1 MKHIFIINGKKEE
14 AYNKL
19 KEELS
24 KLEGIDYEIHKT
36 TASKEATAYINEYCK
51 NNEGEKVRFYACG
64 GDGTVNEVASA
75 VAFKENASMSVYPCG
90 TGNDFV
96 KTFGGADKFLDLNKL
111 VNAKEEKIDIM
122 KIGEHYSINV
132 CNFGFD
138 ATVALTANKVAE
150 KGGKKPYVKG
160 VAKAIFTAR
169 YNKIFVEAD
178 GEKMNKKSM
187 LLCTLANGQYVGGQF
202 HCAPKSK
209 CNDGLIDVCLIDKMC
224 LFRFL
229 KILKPYTNGEHLNN
243 KKYEKFVH
251 YKQCK
256 KVKISSKKDFYICLD
271 GEMVY
276 GNNFEVEI
284 CPSAVNFAIPEGAND

>member
-14 AYNKL
+14 AIQ
-19 KEELS
+19 EITEQLS
-24 KLEGIDYEIHKT
+24 NIEGLDYEIHTT
-36 TASKEATAYINEYCK
+36 TASKEATEYIEQYCK
-51 NNEGEKVRFYACG
+51 NNADKKLRFYACG

-75 VAFKENASMSVYPCG
+75 VAFKENVSMTVYPCG

-96 KTFGGADKFLDLNKL
+96 KAFGGESKFSNLKDLIY
-111 VNAKEEKIDIM
+111 AKEQKIDIM

-138 ATVALTANKVAE
+138 ATVARTANKISA
-150 KGGKKPYVKG
+150 KGGKNAYVKG
-160 VAKAIFTAR
+160 VVKAIFTAR
-169 YNKIFVEAD
+169 YNKIYVEAD
-178 GEKMNKKSM
+178 GERMNNKSM

-209 CNDGLIDVCLIDKMC
+209 YNDGLIDVCLVDKMS

-229 KILKPYTNGEHLNN
+229 KILKPYTNGKHLDNN
-243 KKYEKFVH
+243 KYEKFIH

-256 KVKISSKKDFYICLD
+256 SVKISSPKDFYICLD
-271 GEMVY
+271 GEMVF
-276 GNNFEVEI
+276 GNNFEVKI
-284 CPSAVNFAIPEGAND
+284 CKGAVNFAFIEGGND